1 MKNGTMDRKSFLKSL
16 GRAGACACAAAGG
29 LRAALALPTGQTK
42 PGDKTPERAV
52 KRMEFAD
59 HWVKRFF
66 DVLDQTIDAESRR
79 KLMMTNGRTCFREW
93 IQETK
98 QEIKPIN
105 FEQWAEKVAKGPKR
119 EGLKVEGNVIYYQFD
134 SSAETGQES
143 PEGIC
148 LCSMVESKPAGMSPT
163 YCLCSVGYVKEMNE
177 LRFGRKAEVELV
189 DSVLMGGKRCRFKI
203 TMV

>member
-1 MKNGTMDRKSFLKSL
+1 L
-16 GRAGACACAAAGG
+16 
-29 LRAALALPTGQTK
+29 ALAPDQAK
-42 PGDKTPERAV
+42 PGDATPERAV

-79 KLMMTNGRTCFREW
+79 KLMMANGKTCFREW

-105 FEQWAEKVAKGPKR
+105 FEQWAEKAANDPKR
-119 EGLKVEGNVIYYQFD
+119 EGLRVEGNIIYFQFTG
-134 SSAETGQES
+134 SAETGQES

-148 LCSMVESKPAGMSPT
+148 LCPMVESKPAGMSPT
-163 YCLCSVGYVKEMNE
+163 YCLCSVGYVQEMHE
-177 LRFGRKAEVELV
+177 LRFGRKAEVELL
-189 DSVLMGGKRCRFKI
+189 DSVLRGGKRCQFKI
-203 TMV
+203 TVV

>member
-29 LRAALALPTGQTK
+29 LSAALALPAGQTK

>member
-148 LCSMVESKPAGMSPT
+148 LCSLVESKPAGMSQT